1 MFELHRN
8 SDTGTKL
15 KYVDDDDAVLSFT
28 TVAEAL
34 VFTSGRPD
42 FIKMSE
48 EEATDVLNNSFKH
61 YVTSIQ

>member
-15 KYVDDDDAVLSFT
+15 RYVDDNDAVLSFT

-42 FIKMSE
+42 FIK
-48 EEATDVLNNSFKH
+48 
-61 YVTSIQ
+61 SIQ